1 MCVGVRKSCIC
12 CCMWF
17 VMLVA
22 LAPIRVVRNGG
33 ILDVVAAVGCGRVL
47 MIGDVVVGVV
57 NSRFVIV
64 C

>member
-1 MCVGVRKSCIC
+1 
-12 CCMWF
+12 
-17 VMLVA
+17 MLVA

-33 ILDVVAAVGCGRVL
+33 ILDVVDAVGCGRVL

>member
-1 MCVGVRKSCIC
+1 
-12 CCMWF
+12 
-17 VMLVA
+17 MLVA

-33 ILDVVAAVGCGRVL
+33 VLDVVVALRCGHVL
-47 MIGDVVVGVV
+47 MIGDVTVGVV